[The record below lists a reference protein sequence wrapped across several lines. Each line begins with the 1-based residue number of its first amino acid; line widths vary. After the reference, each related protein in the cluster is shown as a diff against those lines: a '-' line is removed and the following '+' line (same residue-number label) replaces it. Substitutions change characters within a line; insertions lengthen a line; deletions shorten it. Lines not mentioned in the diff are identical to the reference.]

1 MCPNIATSNNGRT
14 MKRCAKHWRSNSKK
28 FCYFIYCWW
37 IAQVAHC
44 LCKGCQWYP
53 DKTLPTSNIPTDANQ
68 DPLNTINKFQKLYL
82 CYVGWNQWLM
92 NPYFTDV
99 YWIHGVTTKNHWYD
113 SWFFPM
119 FSVRPD
125 VLSLKY
131 WTWASAFSPHF
142 NSVTIWNIQSCS
154 TYTCGDFW
162 QRPPH

>member
-1 MCPNIATSNNGRT
+1 MENRNGKVEDVYWFWKVINSFNITKGFCWSVVQSFWLLFTSRNQYAHQKANDENYCEDITNIRNRCQPATKIRWT
-14 MKRCAKHWRSNSKK
+14 
-28 FCYFIYCWW
+28 Y
-37 IAQVAHC
+37 
-44 LCKGCQWYP
+44 
-53 DKTLPTSNIPTDANQ
+53 
-68 DPLNTINKFQKLYL
+68 KFQKLYL
-82 CYVGWNQWLM
+82 CYVGWNQWL
-92 NPYFTDV
+92 TR
-99 YWIHGVTTKNHWYD
+99 IHGDTTKNHWYD

-131 WTWASAFSPHF
+131 WTWASAFYPHL

>member
-1 MCPNIATSNNGRT
+1 MWLLKMGSQAQNWLWNYLRNKLLCLEQWEEKNRHTNEIRIGKAARGWKAIKPY
-14 MKRCAKHWRSNSKK
+14 RS
-28 FCYFIYCWW
+28 
-37 IAQVAHC
+37 VALLLYHI
-44 LCKGCQWYP
+44 LRSYP
-53 DKTLPTSNIPTDANQ
+53 LW
-68 DPLNTINKFQKLYL
+68 FQILYL

-154 TYTCGDFW
+154 TYTCGDY
-162 QRPPH
+162 